1 MIISHKHKFIF
12 VKTAKVAGTSL
23 EMALREHLGEDDI
36 STPVVSYD
44 EEKAEENGYPGPKN
58 FNKDYEIRAKTFCA
72 RGVYHEHSWAY
83 EIRGI
88 LDREIWDE
96 YFKFTIDRDPF
107 DKSLS
112 NYFHYRRPENRTI
125 YTKTLSHII
134 KTVSRRELRRPAHV
148 ANTCNLKK
156 WLEFDVKYEFSQNF
170 YRYTVDNKVIVD
182 RVYDFSKM
190 DVMISE
196 LEKMIGGSLR
206 LPHTKK
212 GTNKKLVQSDEQH
225 SLKKMFMNSKVAMK
239 EKSVLAGNWVKDKPI
254 IDYLHK

>member
-44 EEKAEENGYPGPKN
+44 EEKAEENGYPGPQN
-58 FNKDYEIRAKTFCA
+58 FNEDYEVRTKTSCA
-72 RGVYHEHSWAY
+72 RGISHEHSWAY
-83 EIRGI
+83 EIRGM

-112 NYFHYRRPENRTI
+112 NYFHYSRSENRTI
-125 YTKTLSHII
+125 YTKILSHIKKI
-134 KTVSRRELRRPAHV
+134 VSRGGLSSPVHV
-148 ANTCNLKK
+148 ANTCNLKE

-170 YRYTVDNKVIVD
+170 YRYTVDDEVIVD

-190 DVMISE
+190 DIMISE
-196 LEKMIGGSLR
+196 LEKMIGGGVAA
-206 LPHTKK
+206 PAYKK
-212 GTNKKLVQSDEQH
+212 RFK
-225 SLKKMFMNSKVAMK
+225 
-239 EKSVLAGNWVKDKPI
+239 
-254 IDYLHK
+254 